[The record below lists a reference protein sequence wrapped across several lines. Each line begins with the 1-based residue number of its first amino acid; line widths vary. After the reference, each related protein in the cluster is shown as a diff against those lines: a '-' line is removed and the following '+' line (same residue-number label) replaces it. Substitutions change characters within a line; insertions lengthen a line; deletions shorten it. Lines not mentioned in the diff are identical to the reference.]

1 MVSID
6 ILATI
11 MPPEFNTGGK
21 QMKKINPWIAGMLMA
36 AGLAGA
42 MPAHAA
48 DLLKVAIGQ
57 RGNWD
62 TAVAQLGNDAGI
74 FKKHDLDLELLY
86 TQGGGE
92 TMQAVIS
99 NSVDIGVAAGTIGV
113 LGAFQKGAPVRI
125 VGAQATGAADFWYV
139 KADSPLKT
147 IKDATDGTTIAYSTN
162 GSSTH
167 SIVLGY
173 LNAYKLKAKAVATGN
188 PSATFTQ
195 VMSGQIDVGW
205 SSPPFGFDALAANKI
220 RILAHAND
228 VETVKGQSIRT
239 LIAHAS
245 VVDGK
250 AAQLQRF
257 MDAYRETIEWMYKG
271 DDALK
276 AYAAFAK
283 TDLETARKIRDE
295 FFPKSLIDPDT
306 MSGLDSLM
314 ADGIQ
319 FKAMSQPL
327 TQEQLKALIRIPAR
341 S

>member
-1 MVSID
+1 MRK
-6 ILATI
+6 ILCL
-11 MPPEFNTGGK
+11 GSV
-21 QMKKINPWIAGMLMA
+21 LL
-36 AGLAGA
+36 AGLASA
-42 MPAHAA
+42 LPVQAA

-62 TAVAQLGNDAGI
+62 TAVSQLGHDAGI
-74 FKKHDLDLELLY
+74 FKKHDIDLELLY

-113 LGAFQKGAPVRI
+113 LAAAQKGAPVRI

-139 KADSPLKT
+139 KADSPLQN
-147 IKDATDGTTIAYSTN
+147 IKDANADTTIGYSTN

-173 LNAYKLKAKAVATGN
+173 INTYKLKAQPVATGN

-195 VMSGQIDVGW
+195 VMSGQINVGW

-220 RILAHAND
+220 RILARAND
-228 VETVKGQSIRT
+228 IETIKGQSIRT

-250 AAQLQRF
+250 AAQLKRF
-257 MDAYRETIEWMYKG
+257 MDAYRETIDWMYKG

-295 FFPKSLIDPDT
+295 FFPKSLIDPDK
-306 MSGLDSLM
+306 MSGVDQLM

-327 TQEQLKALIRIPAR
+327 TSDQLKTLIRIPPR